1 MDFEIKKQL
10 EAARKILEDL
20 RESLDFAGREAQIAE
35 LEEIVAQPGF
45 WDKPDEA
52 QQIMQKINGLRSK
65 MDQFN
70 AVQTLVEDAE
80 TLYEMFKEMG
90 DDEELLKETGEA
102 ADKAT
107 EALEKMELETLLNGK
122 YDRHN
127 AIISIHPGAGGTE
140 SQDWADMLYRM
151 YVHWAEKN
159 GFGVTLLDYLA
170 GEEAGIKSVTLLI
183 KGENAFGYLKAEK
196 GVHRLVRISPF
207 DSAGRRHT
215 SFTAVEVMP
224 EVEHDNDIQ
233 IDEKD
238 LKVDTYRSTGAG
250 GQHINTTDSAVRITH
265 LPTGIV
271 VQCQTERSQIQNRAT
286 CMKMLTSRLVELKI
300 KEHEQEMAA
309 LQGEQQDIGWGSQI
323 RSYVFHPYSMA
334 KDHRTN
340 IEKGNIQAVM
350 DGDIQDFIQGYLKQ
364 QAAKAIRKKED

>member
-1 MDFEIKKQL
+1 MQQMTKMKNKVERF
-10 EAARKILEDL
+10 
-20 RESLDFAGREAQIAE
+20 REVE
-35 LEEIVAQPGF
+35 V
-45 WDKPDEA
+45 
-52 QQIMQKINGLRSK
+52 M
-65 MDQFN
+65 
-70 AVQTLVEDAE
+70 VEDAE
-80 TLYEMFKEMG
+80 TLYEMSKEEN
-90 DDEELLKETGEA
+90 DEELLKETEESLN
-102 ADKAT
+102 AT
-107 EALEKMELETLLNGK
+107 MAVLEQFELETLLSGK
-122 YDRHN
+122 YDSNN

-151 YVHWAEKN
+151 YVRWAERQ
-159 GFGVTLLDYLA
+159 GYSVTILDYLA

-207 DSAGRRHT
+207 DSSGRRHT
-215 SFTAVEVMP
+215 SFAALEVMP
-224 EVEHDNDIQ
+224 EVEQDNEIE

-238 LKVDTYRSTGAG
+238 LKIDTYRSTGAG

-271 VQCQTERSQIQNRAT
+271 VQCQNERSQISNRAT
-286 CMKMLTSRLVELKI
+286 AMKMLTSKLVELKI

-350 DGDIQDFIQGYLKQ
+350 DGEIGDFIQGYLKQ
-364 QAAKAIRKKED
+364 QASGKIKKA